1 MFYENQTMKEVLQD
15 KTIETVKDLLFP
27 PNFFDWIYED
37 KITPK
42 VLSESFKGVGNYAER
57 FNFLKTHIEAG
68 DITRDKI
75 YSPSEIESDKT
86 KENVQV
92 LKYKNSSSKK
102 IAVIIPGGGYSDV
115 CSYSEGFPIAQE
127 MWERGYNCFVLYY
140 RVFPHA
146 YMPNPIEDVAR
157 AMKYIIENYSELY
170 ISDYLLMGFSAGG
183 HLAGIWAT
191 KQGYQRYNLPKP
203 KFLSLTYPVIDLSLK
218 KGVTRANCL
227 GENCSEEE
235 VKKYS
240 VHTNVD
246 ENYPETYLWQGR
258 NDQCISFENSVIMDK
273 ALTENNVKHK
283 YVVYDDTC
291 HGFGVGKGTCAEGWI
306 DDMLKFFNKNNKE

>member
-127 MWERGYNCFVLYY
+127 MWKRGYNCFVLYCIIGFF
-140 RVFPHA
+140 RVRICRIP
-146 YMPNPIEDVAR
+146 
-157 AMKYIIENYSELY
+157 
-170 ISDYLLMGFSAGG
+170 
-183 HLAGIWAT
+183 
-191 KQGYQRYNLPKP
+191 
-203 KFLSLTYPVIDLSLK
+203 
-218 KGVTRANCL
+218 
-227 GENCSEEE
+227 
-235 VKKYS
+235 
-240 VHTNVD
+240 
-246 ENYPETYLWQGR
+246 
-258 NDQCISFENSVIMDK
+258 
-273 ALTENNVKHK
+273 
-283 YVVYDDTC
+283 
-291 HGFGVGKGTCAEGWI
+291 
-306 DDMLKFFNKNNKE
+306 

>member
-1 MFYENQTMKEVLQD
+1 M
-15 KTIETVKDLLFP
+15 
-27 PNFFDWIYED
+27 
-37 KITPK
+37 
-42 VLSESFKGVGNYAER
+42 
-57 FNFLKTHIEAG
+57 
-68 DITRDKI
+68 
-75 YSPSEIESDKT
+75 
-86 KENVQV
+86 
-92 LKYKNSSSKK
+92 
-102 IAVIIPGGGYSDV
+102 IIPGGGYSDV

-127 MWERGYNCFVLYY
+127 MWKRGYNCFVLYY
-140 RVFPHA
+140 RVFPRA

-157 AMKYIIENYSELY
+157 AMKYIIENYSDLY

-235 VKKYS
+235 VEKYS

-291 HGFGVGKGTCAEGWI
+291 HGFGAGKGTCAEGWI
-306 DDMLKFFNKNNKE
+306 DDMLRFFNENNKE

>member
-115 CSYSEGFPIAQE
+115 
-127 MWERGYNCFVLYY
+127 
-140 RVFPHA
+140 
-146 YMPNPIEDVAR
+146 
-157 AMKYIIENYSELY
+157 
-170 ISDYLLMGFSAGG
+170 
-183 HLAGIWAT
+183 
-191 KQGYQRYNLPKP
+191 
-203 KFLSLTYPVIDLSLK
+203 
-218 KGVTRANCL
+218 
-227 GENCSEEE
+227 
-235 VKKYS
+235 
-240 VHTNVD
+240 
-246 ENYPETYLWQGR
+246 
-258 NDQCISFENSVIMDK
+258 
-273 ALTENNVKHK
+273 
-283 YVVYDDTC
+283 
-291 HGFGVGKGTCAEGWI
+291 
-306 DDMLKFFNKNNKE
+306 

>member
-1 MFYENQTMKEVLQD
+1 MFCENQTMKEILRD

-27 PNFFDWIYED
+27 PHFYDWIYED

-57 FNFLKTHIEAG
+57 LDFIKTHIETG

-75 YSPSEIESDKT
+75 YNSSEIERDET

-92 LKYKNSSSKK
+92 LKYKKSGSRK

-115 CSYSEGFPIAQE
+115 CSYSEGWPIAQE
-127 MWERGYNCFVLYY
+127 LWERGYNCFVLYY

-146 YMPNPIEDVAR
+146 YMPNPIDDVAR
-157 AMKYIIENYSELY
+157 AIKYIIENYPELN
-170 ISDYLLMGFSAGG
+170 IADYLLMGFSAGG
-183 HLAGIWAT
+183 HLAGIWST
-191 KQGYQRYNLPKP
+191 KQGYPRYNLPKP
-203 KFLSLTYPVIDLSLK
+203 KYLSLTYPVIDLSLK

-227 GENCSEEE
+227 SENSSVEELR
-235 VKKYS
+235 KYS
-240 VHTNVD
+240 VYSNVD

-273 ALTENNVKHK
+273 VLTENKIKHK

-291 HGFGVGKGTCAEGWI
+291 HGFGVGKGTCTEGWI
-306 DDMLKFFNKNNKE
+306 DDMLEFFSKKL